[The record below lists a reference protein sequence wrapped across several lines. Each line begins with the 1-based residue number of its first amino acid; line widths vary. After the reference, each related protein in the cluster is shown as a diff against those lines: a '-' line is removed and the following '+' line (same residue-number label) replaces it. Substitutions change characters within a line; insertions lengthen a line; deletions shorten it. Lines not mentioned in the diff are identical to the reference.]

1 MTDHDEAGGA
11 RLVDGA
17 HDAARGAGEPRP
29 RGLRTGDRRTGG
41 VRTGRPPTG
50 DLHTGDPEH
59 DHPDDGG
66 APTARRWP
74 RRAVVGGLAGAGAG
88 AAALAVGR
96 LRRDTGGPAPA
107 GDGRPVFRQAAT
119 RPVDAGGFAN
129 RDESYANSSG
139 GAKRVSA
146 TSEPGPTLLHP
157 TAGEAAAATAVTVP
171 TILDTSDPVIHLL
184 RRTTFG
190 PHPELV
196 DEVRAAGID
205 SWLAAQLDPA
215 TIPDPLGDLA
225 WHSFPLASADPPT
238 IRASIERTTWGAM
251 HELSMA
257 TYGRQLWSQRQLYE
271 VMVDFWANHLNAPS
285 PGPGSWDVGA
295 SYHAQVIRPHAL
307 GTFSDMLVAA
317 GRHPAIL
324 RYLTADQSTKDAVNE
339 NLGREV
345 LELHTVGVASGYT
358 EQDVRNSAYILTGR
372 TVVGE
377 DGGDDEGTFRYDPDK
392 HWVGPVAVLDFRHD
406 NATAEGGLEVG
417 DAYLRY
423 LATHPATA
431 ETIARKL
438 AVRFVADIAP
448 QTLVDRLAAAYLDHE
463 TAIVPVLETL
473 FRSSEFWAAVGQ
485 KVRRPAENIAAS
497 VRVLGA
503 VPTGDVPHSVRAL
516 ANAALRAGHRPLSW
530 QGPNGYPDVHAAWRS
545 AGTIVEIWNVHRML
559 VGDWQDGLTRPEAA
573 ALVAGMPA
581 DTVGDLVDGVCR
593 RLCFQVFEPVHRQ
606 ALVDFL
612 GGDAAAP
619 AGPLLGDHRAADA
632 VTLVLDSPYFSLR

>member
-1 MTDHDEAGGA
+1 
-11 RLVDGA
+11 
-17 HDAARGAGEPRP
+17 
-29 RGLRTGDRRTGG
+29 
-41 VRTGRPPTG
+41 
-50 DLHTGDPEH
+50 
-59 DHPDDGG
+59 
-66 APTARRWP
+66 
-74 RRAVVGGLAGAGAG
+74 
-88 AAALAVGR
+88 
-96 LRRDTGGPAPA
+96 
-107 GDGRPVFRQAAT
+107 AAT
-119 RPVDAGGFAN
+119 
-129 RDESYANSSG
+129 
-139 GAKRVSA
+139 
-146 TSEPGPTLLHP
+146 
-157 TAGEAAAATAVTVP
+157 ATAVTAP
-171 TILDTSDPVIHLL
+171 TNLDTSDPVLHLL

-196 DEVRAAGID
+196 DEVRSAGID
-205 SWLAAQLDPA
+205 GWLAAQLDPA
-215 TIPDPLGDLA
+215 AIPDPLGDLA

-251 HELSMA
+251 HELSQA
-257 TYGRQLWSQRQLYE
+257 TFARQLWSQRQLHE

-307 GTFSDMLVAA
+307 GTFADMLVAA

-324 RYLTADQSTKDAVNE
+324 RYLTAAQSTKDAVNE

-406 NATAEGGLEVG
+406 NGSADGGLEVG

-438 AVRFVADIAP
+438 AVRFVADVAP
-448 QTLVDRLAAAYLDHE
+448 QTLVDRLAAAYLEHE

-497 VRVLGA
+497 VRALGA
-503 VPTGDVPHSVRAL
+503 VPTGDIPHSVRAL
-516 ANAALRAGHRPLSW
+516 SNAAQRAGHRPLSW

-545 AGTIVEIWNVHRML
+545 AGTIVEVWNVHRML
-559 VGDWQDGLTRPEAA
+559 VGDWQDGLTRPEPA
-573 ALVAGMPA
+573 ALVDGMPA
-581 DTVGDLVDGVCR
+581 DSVGDLVDSLCR
-593 RLCFQVFEPVHRQ
+593 RLCFQVFQPPHRQ